1 MTKIKD
7 IATVQMGVSL
17 RSRLDPKKDGDLTVI
32 QMGDISGEHGLPFAH
47 NLTHIHQLAAIHEQ
61 GFKEHHF
68 MQQKDLIFRSR
79 GTLTTAAIIND
90 DEIDRAIVLAPLLR
104 IRVTDDRVMPEYL
117 CWFINQ
123 PPAQSFLRNLG
134 TGTTMVVIGKSILE
148 ALYVPIPSLA
158 NQNKIIE
165 LAILSHRER
174 EITEGILAMKKIRLD
189 RDLMAM
195 ATEPRIGLY

>member
-1 MTKIKD
+1 MAKMKD

-17 RSRLDPKKDGDLTVI
+17 RSRLEPEKDGDLTVI
-32 QMGDISGEHGLPFAH
+32 QMGDIRGEYGLPFAH
-47 NLTHIHQLAAIHEQ
+47 KLTHIHQLAVIHKQ

-68 MQQKDLIFRSR
+68 VQQKDLIFRSR

-104 IRVTDDRVMPEYL
+104 IRVTDDRIMPEYL

-123 PPAQSFLRNLG
+123 PPAQSFLRSKS
-134 TGTTMVVIGKSILE
+134 TGATMVMVGKSILDT
-148 ALYVPIPSLA
+148 LDIPIPNLA
-158 NQNKIIE
+158 NQKKIIE
-165 LAILSHRER
+165 LVILAHRER
-174 EITEGILAMKKIRLD
+174 EIMEGMSTMKKIKLN

-195 ATEPRIGLY
+195 TTEPSIGLY